1 MEATNKQLTP
11 LPVPPIDIVLV
22 NTRHAGNIGSAARIM
37 KNMGFDSLILVNPTN
52 RAGLEAVRMARGAE
66 ELIETVVVVNTL
78 EEALSRAVRAY
89 AVTRRPRK
97 IAKKVLTPARA
108 VAEIS
113 SSAQRTALVFGS
125 EKLGL
130 SARDIALCG
139 ALIQIPSAE
148 SSPSL
153 NLAQAVAV
161 ILYEMRREGV
171 PGGVTALERKDE
183 APAGIRE
190 RTILY
195 REMEET
201 LRLSGFFKSGNPAYV
216 MGRLSGIIERAGPDT
231 KEAST
236 LLGAFREMK
245 RAVTGK

>member
-1 MEATNKQLTP
+1 MTSENLASVP
-11 LPVPPIDIVLV
+11 IPPIDIVLV

-37 KNMGFDSLILVNPTN
+37 KNLGFESLILVNPTS

-66 ELIETVVVVNTL
+66 ELIETAVIVTSL
-78 EEALSRAVRAY
+78 EEALSHAVRAY

-97 IAKKVLTPARA
+97 ISKTVFTPAQA
-108 VAEIS
+108 VAQMASHANE
-113 SSAQRTALVFGS
+113 RTALVFGS

-130 SARDIALCG
+130 SGKEIALCG
-139 ALIQIPSAE
+139 ALIQIPSSQA
-148 SSPSL
+148 SPSL

-161 ILYEMRREGV
+161 ILYEIRRGGV
-171 PGGVTALERKDE
+171 PGTAEPKRKKKDI
-183 APAGIRE
+183 PAGIRE
-190 RTILY
+190 RSILY

-201 LRLSGFFKSGNPAYV
+201 LQLSGFFKSENPAHV
-216 MGRLSGIIERAGPDT
+216 MGRLSGVIERAGPDA
-231 KEAST
+231 KEIKT